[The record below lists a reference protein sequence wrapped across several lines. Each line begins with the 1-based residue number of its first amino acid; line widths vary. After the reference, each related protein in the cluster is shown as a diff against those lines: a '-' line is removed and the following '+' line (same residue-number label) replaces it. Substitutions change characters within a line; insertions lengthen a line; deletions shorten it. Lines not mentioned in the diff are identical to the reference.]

1 MNSTIS
7 GLQEKKNTQ
16 AGALR
21 QAGSPSDPRGERRF
35 GESRYSPATIRFSL
49 DPSDGTPI
57 YRQIIQQI
65 EYAILSGR
73 MRPGDRLPTIRSL
86 AVELK
91 TNPNTIAKAYGE
103 LEIRGILATQVGSG
117 TYIADK
123 KPDMENAMNGNA
135 IYGADSL
142 NRKIRELLG
151 RFIRDMED
159 LGVEKRE
166 LARLIS
172 EYREEEGKKDDF

>member
-1 MNSTIS
+1 M
-7 GLQEKKNTQ
+7 
-16 AGALR
+16 A
-21 QAGSPSDPRGERRF
+21 
-35 GESRYSPATIRFSL
+35 FSL
-49 DPSDGTPI
+49 DPDNGVAI

-73 MRPGDRLPTIRSL
+73 MKSGDQLPTIRAL

-117 TYIADK
+117 TYISDK
-123 KPDMENAMNGNA
+123 KPMPND
-135 IYGADSL
+135 DHL
-142 NRKIRELLG
+142 DRKIKELVG
-151 RFIRDMED
+151 RFIRDMQG

-166 LARLIS
+166 LAHVIDAFK
-172 EYREEEGKKDDF
+172 EN

>member
-1 MNSTIS
+1 M
-7 GLQEKKNTQ
+7 KRK
-16 AGALR
+16 AKA
-21 QAGSPSDPRGERRF
+21 DK
-35 GESRYSPATIRFSL
+35 PAVHEQGVNFTL
-49 DPSDGTPI
+49 DPANGAPI

-86 AVELK
+86 AVDLK
-91 TNPNTIAKAYGE
+91 TNPNTIARAYSE

-123 KPDMENAMNGNA
+123 KPVVED
-135 IYGADSL
+135 DSL
-142 NRKIRELLG
+142 NRKIRAVLT
-151 RFIRDMED
+151 RFVQEMRD

-166 LARLIS
+166 LVRLIES
-172 EYREEEGKKDDF
+172 FIKEKS

>member
-1 MNSTIS
+1 MNSTNS
-7 GLQEKKNTQ
+7 GLKEKKTGQ
-16 AGALR
+16 AGAIR
-21 QAGSPSDPRGERRF
+21 PSGTRPEKKDPRAAGQPPR
-35 GESRYSPATIRFSL
+35 GVRFSL
-49 DPSDGTPI
+49 DQSDGAPI

-73 MRPGDRLPTIRSL
+73 MQPGDRLPTIRSL

-123 KPDMENAMNGNA
+123 KPVVEDAMYGDA

-142 NRKIRELLG
+142 NRKIRELVG
-151 RFIRDMED
+151 RFIRDMGD

-166 LARLIS
+166 LTRLIT
-172 EYREEEGKKDDF
+172 EYREQEVSKDDL